1 MPHSLSEPMLHSLD
15 HVIIAVSELEQA
27 AARMA
32 ALLGLRPSWRGE
44 HPGAGSANV
53 LFRLENTYLELL
65 APQGDGPVAEQLRGR
80 LDQEGEGLVGLA
92 FGTADADACYRAW
105 TQRGLD
111 PAPPADGV
119 GRDVD
124 SGAFREWRQVVL
136 PPAKS
141 GGILLFAIEH
151 KSPADVLPTAAP
163 AGDSR
168 AVVVA
173 LDHVVVQTTDP
184 DAARALYGD
193 ALGIRL
199 ALDRSFEDWGVR
211 LLFFRLGG
219 TTVEVAA
226 QLAQQPALPSPEAP
240 DRLWGLSHRVTDADA
255 ARARVAE
262 AGFDVSEV
270 RTGRKPGTRVF
281 SVRHEPCG
289 VATLMLEP
297 KPQEGR
303 QGD

>member
-1 MPHSLSEPMLHSLD
+1 MLHSLD
-15 HVIIAVSELEQA
+15 HVIIAVSDLEPA

-65 APQGDGPVAEQLRGR
+65 APMGTGPVADLLGAR
-80 LDQEGEGLVGLA
+80 LARDGEGLVGLA
-92 FGTADADACYRAW
+92 FGTADADACHLAW
-105 TQRGLD
+105 KQHGLD
-111 PAPPADGV
+111 PAPPEPGV

-124 SGAFREWRQVVL
+124 SGAFREWRNVVL
-136 PPAKS
+136 PPS
-141 GGILLFAIEH
+141 STGGVLLFAIEH
-151 KSPADVLPTAAP
+151 RTPVDVLPPAAP
-163 AGDSR
+163 AGDPR
-168 AVVVA
+168 AAVGA

-184 DAARALYGD
+184 EAARALYGG

-211 LLFFRLGG
+211 LLFFRVGG
-219 TTVEVAA
+219 VTVEVAA
-226 QLAQQPALPSPEAP
+226 RLAAKAGPGSPEVAGAR
-240 DRLWGLSHRVTDADA
+240 DRLWGLSHRVADADA
-255 ARARVAE
+255 ARARVEA

-270 RTGRKPGTRVF
+270 RAGRKPGTRVF
-281 SVRHEPCG
+281 SVRDDPCG

-297 KPQEGR
+297 KPREEGEA
-303 QGD
+303 D